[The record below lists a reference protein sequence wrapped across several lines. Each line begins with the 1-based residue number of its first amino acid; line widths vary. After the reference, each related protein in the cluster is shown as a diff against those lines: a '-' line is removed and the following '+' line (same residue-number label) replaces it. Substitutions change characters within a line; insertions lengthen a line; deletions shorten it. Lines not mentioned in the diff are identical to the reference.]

1 MGALSSSMLNW
12 GTKDSAGLA
21 LMAAVI
27 LTIVASSVLSRG
39 AFD

>member
-1 MGALSSSMLNW
+1 MGALSSSMLVGNK
-12 GTKDSAGLA
+12 GAGLA

-27 LTIVASSVLSRG
+27 LTIVGSLFYPGG